1 MSIIPFGISYPHY
14 RKTCIQVLLVAC
26 VLVKFFYDFC
36 FNQILSEI
44 PCNFLAIN
52 LMMKNIDRYGM
63 YSKNSFLLSVIV
75 CAFAVFAMASCKVTK
90 PSAYFSNLK
99 KDTTLTGLVSADYE
113 LKIMKGDRL
122 SIVVS
127 SLSSLEDGLFNS
139 AAASGAVAAGG
150 VTAGGFVVQ
159 QDGTVLLHRLGAM
172 QVAGITRKEL
182 QAMLQQKLLAYMKEP
197 IVQINFLNHKITV
210 MGEVGKPGIIN
221 LSDEP
226 LTVIDALILSGD
238 VLPNGLRTNVA
249 IIREEGSEKKVKH
262 VNLENTSIFSSPLY
276 YVQPNDIILVSAETE
291 KFVKEERRKKLQT
304 TLSLV
309 ASGVSFLLIILTRV
323 IK

>member
-1 MSIIPFGISYPHY
+1 M
-14 RKTCIQVLLVAC
+14 CIQVLLLAC
-26 VLVKFFYDFC
+26 ILVKIFYDFC

-52 LMMKNIDRYGM
+52 LMMKNIDRYGNP
-63 YSKNSFLLSVIV
+63 SKISFLLSVIV
-75 CAFAVFAMASCKVTK
+75 CAFAVLPIVSCKVTK
-90 PSAYFSNLK
+90 PSAYFTNLK
-99 KDTTLTGLVSADYE
+99 KDTTLTGLVAADYE

-127 SLSSLEDGLFNS
+127 SLSALEDGLFNS
-139 AAASGAVAAGG
+139 AAASAGVATSG
-150 VTAGGFVVQ
+150 TSAGGFVVQ
-159 QDGTVLLHRLGAM
+159 QDGTVLLHRLGAV

-182 QAMLQQKLLAYMKEP
+182 RTTLQEKLLAYMKEP
-197 IVQINFLNHKITV
+197 IVQVNFLNHKITV

-226 LTVIDALILSGD
+226 LSVIDALLLSGD
-238 VLPNGLRTNVA
+238 VTPKGIRNNIA
-249 IIREEGSEKKVKH
+249 IIREEGTEKKVKH
-262 VNLENTSIFSSPLY
+262 INLEDNSIFSSPLY

-291 KFVKEERRKKLQT
+291 KFVKEEKRQKLQT

-309 ASGVSFLLIILTRV
+309 ASGVSFLLIILSR